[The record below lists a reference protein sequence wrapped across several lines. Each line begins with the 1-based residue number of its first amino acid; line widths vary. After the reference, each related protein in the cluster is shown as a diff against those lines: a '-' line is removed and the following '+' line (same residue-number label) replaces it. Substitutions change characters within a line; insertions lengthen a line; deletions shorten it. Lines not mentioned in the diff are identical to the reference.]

1 MHDKKIIFNPP
12 NLASKELT
20 KITLIHHKMK
30 GRKFEKNHHPSYKEA
45 IAIEVI
51 L

>member
-1 MHDKKIIFNPP
+1 MHDKKIIFNSP

-30 GRKFEKNHHPSYKEA
+30 GRKFEKKSSSIIQGSNRN
-45 IAIEVI
+45 
-51 L
+51 

>member
-1 MHDKKIIFNPP
+1 MHDKKIMFNPS